1 MKKRILCICLTAVL
15 LISLTGCSAADTLTQ
30 LSVTYEKHLEKKQ
43 KKQKSENH
51 RQRRTHDSIF
61 PMLLL

>member
-30 LSVTYEKHLEKKQ
+30 LSVTYE
-43 KKQKSENH
+43 SIW
-51 RQRRTHDSIF
+51 RRIRMSLGLRLWGITGSRKE
-61 PMLLL
+61 PM

>member
-30 LSVTYEKHLEKKQ
+30 LSVTYEKHL
-43 KKQKSENH
+43 
-51 RQRRTHDSIF
+51 
-61 PMLLL
+61 